1 MKDTK
6 APSLINLFCCSLQD
20 GERESRLLVET
31 LRSKLVQLLILY
43 NLLILYSE
51 TNFASYAFLVFAMQ
65 EDARENLITSE
76 KKARQ
81 LESQVQDEQL
91 VSTNNK
97 KVCI

>member
-1 MKDTK
+1 MLCF
-6 APSLINLFCCSLQD
+6 PS
-20 GERESRLLVET
+20 
-31 LRSKLVQLLILY
+31 
-43 NLLILYSE
+43 
-51 TNFASYAFLVFAMQ
+51 FAMQ

-91 VSTNNK
+91 VSTNSK